1 MKRSYLPLVVEGTE
15 YGLRLTI
22 GGQRRLKER
31 WQEES
36 LQFLLSAATEPD
48 KLCDLLTQALSWPGS
63 GNPLTDGGELY
74 DRLVDAGWRGQERF
88 AALAFDLGEASG
100 LLTREQADQLT
111 RAVARAL
118 DAAFPQGDE

>member
-1 MKRSYLPLVVEGTE
+1 MKRSYLPLVVEGAE

-22 GGQRRLKER
+22 AGQRRLKER

-48 KLCDLLTQALSWPGS
+48 KLCDLLTQALSWPGN

-88 AALAFDLGEASG
+88 AALVFDLGEASG

-111 RAVARAL
+111 RAVAQAL
-118 DAAFPQGDE
+118 AAAFTQGDE

>member
-22 GGQRRLKER
+22 AGQRRLKER

-48 KLCDLLTQALSWPGS
+48 KLCDLLTQALA
-63 GNPLTDGGELY
+63 GE
-74 DRLVDAGWRGQERF
+74 RLPP
-88 AALAFDLGEASG
+88 LGEAFPFWSEEE
-100 LLTREQADQLT
+100 LRQARLEHYRQVMERHAGRGGKEYENGT
-111 RAVARAL
+111 
-118 DAAFPQGDE
+118 

>member
-22 GGQRRLKER
+22 AGQRRLRER
-31 WQEES
+31 WQEEI
-36 LQFLLSAATEPD
+36 LQFLLSAATEPE

-88 AALAFDLGEASG
+88 AALTFDLGEASG

-111 RAVARAL
+111 QAVARAL
-118 DAAFPQGDE
+118 DAAFAQGDE

>member
-1 MKRSYLPLVVEGTE
+1 MKRSYFPLVLEGEE

-22 GGQRRLKER
+22 AGQRRLKER

-48 KLCDLLTQALSWPGS
+48 KLCDLLTQALSWPGN
-63 GNPLTDGGELY
+63 GNPLTDGAELY
-74 DRLVDAGWRGQERF
+74 DRLVDAGWRGQGRF
-88 AALAFDLGEASG
+88 AALVFNLGEASG

-111 RAVARAL
+111 QAVAQAL
-118 DAAFPQGDE
+118 DDAFAQSGE